1 MLYNIYFSAK
11 GTTERCALK
20 IAEAMGNE
28 TKSINWLREPIRE
41 ELEIGA
47 EDVLLFS
54 MPVYGGFIPKHCAD
68 MAKYLKGHGGA
79 AIIAAVYGNRHYD
92 DALLEMKD
100 ILTAQGFKVV
110 AAGAFVAEHS
120 IFPKVAAGRP
130 NEHDLELLS
139 EFGGRCRKLLESLT
153 MAETGSKGSSQSSVQ
168 NANGFAEAIAALPEL
183 SLPGNKD
190 YKAEFGGVPFKPEG
204 DESCVGCGT
213 CASLC
218 PMGAIDKAEPKK
230 TDRELCI
237 SCGACIKACPA
248 GSRNYHGAAYKTAAF
263 GFEMKCSKR
272 REPEMF
278 FVEERNL

>member
-1 MLYNIYFSAK
+1 MLYNVYFSAK

-20 IAEAMGNE
+20 IAEAMGLE
-28 TKSINWLREPIRE
+28 AKSINWLRMPARE

-47 EDVLLFS
+47 ADVLLFS

-79 AIIAAVYGNRHYD
+79 AIITAVYGNRHYD

-100 ILTAQGFKVV
+100 ILMAQGFKVM

-130 NEHDLELLS
+130 DEHDLEVIS
-139 EFGGRCRKLLESLT
+139 EFGGRCRKLLERIT
-153 MAETGSKGSSQSSVQ
+153 AETGSKDSSQSS
-168 NANGFAEAIAALPEL
+168 AESAEFIAEAIASLPEL

-204 DESCVGCGT
+204 DESCIGCRT
-213 CASLC
+213 CASVC
-218 PMGAIDKAEPKK
+218 PMGAIDKAEPKR

-237 SCGACIKACPA
+237 SCGACIKACPT
-248 GSRNYHGAAYKTAAF
+248 GSRNYYGPAYKTAAF

-272 REPEMF
+272 REPEVF
-278 FVEERNL
+278 FIKEV